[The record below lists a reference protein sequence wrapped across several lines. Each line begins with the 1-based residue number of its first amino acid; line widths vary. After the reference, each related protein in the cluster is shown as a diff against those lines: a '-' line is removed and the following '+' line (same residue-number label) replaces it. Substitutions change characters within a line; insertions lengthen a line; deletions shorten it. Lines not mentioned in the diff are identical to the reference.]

1 MELSSVEISQHC
13 QAWDCSMFFAAS
25 NEYLP
30 QLAAPGGARHC
41 VSRHL
46 WETTQQ
52 EPAFSLASAP
62 VILMGKLKVL
72 MDAVSLSIIFEM
84 AGYTYNVFI
93 NLYVN

>member
-1 MELSSVEISQHC
+1 
-13 QAWDCSMFFAAS
+13 MFFAAS

-30 QLAAPGGARHC
+30 QLVAPGGARHC

-46 WETTQQ
+46 WETTQH
-52 EPAFSLASAP
+52 EPAFSLACAP

-84 AGYTYNVFI
+84 AGYAYNVFI